1 MSYHFNQTNS
11 NMSDVQEFIKKATEA
26 GFSIVAGDSIVSITK
41 QFTPGDTKA
50 FAECDGQYYWILRL
64 VPVVK
69 SRSSVWGTDGGSVGG
84 WAALESGRFTLNI
97 SGVQKKFLAELEKQ
111 LKPYEWMR

>member
-1 MSYHFNQTNS
+1 
-11 NMSDVQEFIKKATEA
+11 MSDVQEFIKKATEA

-84 WAALESGRFTLNI
+84 YVAIKDGRFVMNKSGVKKAFIKELAAALG
-97 SGVQKKFLAELEKQ
+97 
-111 LKPYEWMR
+111 Y